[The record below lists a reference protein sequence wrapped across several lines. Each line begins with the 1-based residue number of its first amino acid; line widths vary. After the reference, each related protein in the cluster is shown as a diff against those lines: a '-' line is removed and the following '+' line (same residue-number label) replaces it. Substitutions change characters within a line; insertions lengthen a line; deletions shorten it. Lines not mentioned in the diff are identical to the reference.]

1 MTTQGTHPSAGS
13 ICPGSETT
21 HASYFRLIRY
31 RGQLLYPDAMA
42 DNALRALWAE
52 PRPPRPLGRAWHD
65 WVLVAVLVSWS
76 VMETVLRQD
85 LAWRPVMLAAGVVV
99 ALTLLWRRSHP
110 LAAVAVAFGTL
121 TAIDVARIFAADET
135 SLPWSIAA
143 GVLLPYSLFRW
154 GTGREA
160 AIGLVPILAWLAVT
174 HVADPVSAWAVA
186 AAYGYFLCSAAL
198 GMSIRYYGNARTRE
212 IEQARLRERIQIARE
227 LHDTVGH
234 HVSAIAIQAQAGRAV
249 AESHPDRALATLKT
263 IEEAASRAL
272 EEMRSVVGVLRD
284 GAEPVLAPQPAVAD
298 IRQLARGSGALP
310 LVDVHLSCDVDDL
323 KPAVGAALY
332 RIAQEA
338 VTNAVR
344 HARHASRV
352 TIDVADEGD
361 QVRLTV
367 RDDGDGS
374 IADASPGYG
383 LVGMAERVSL
393 LGGTL
398 EAGPDP
404 SGGWT
409 IDALLPK
416 GTK

>member
-1 MTTQGTHPSAGS
+1 
-13 ICPGSETT
+13 
-21 HASYFRLIRY
+21 
-31 RGQLLYPDAMA
+31 MA
-42 DNALRALWAE
+42 ANALRALWAE
-52 PRPPRPLGRAWHD
+52 PRPPHPLGRAWYD
-65 WVLVAVLVSWS
+65 WALVSVLVSGS
-76 VMETVLRQD
+76 VIQTVLRVGD
-85 LAWRPVMLAAGVVV
+85 FPSTTLEPVLGEELAWRPVMLAAGIVV
-99 ALTLLWRRSHP
+99 ALSLLWRRSHP
-110 LAAVAVAFGTL
+110 LTAVMVAFGTL
-121 TAIDVARIFAADET
+121 TAVDVARIFTANET
-135 SLPWSIAA
+135 ALPWSIAA
-143 GVLLPYSLFRW
+143 GVLLPYSLVRW

-160 AIGLVPILAWLAVT
+160 AIGLIPILTWLAVT
-174 HVADPVSAWAVA
+174 HVADPVSLWEVA
-186 AAYGYFLCSAAL
+186 AAYAFFLCSAAI
-198 GMSIRYYGNARTRE
+198 GMSVRYYAHVRTRD
-212 IEQARLRERIQIARE
+212 IDQAKLRERIQLARE

-249 AESHPDRALATLKT
+249 AESHPERALATLKT

-284 GAEPVLAPQPAVAD
+284 GAEPVLAPQSTVAD

-310 LVDVHLSCDVDDL
+310 LVDVHLSCNIDDL
-323 KPAVGAALY
+323 KPAVGSALY

-352 TIDVADEGD
+352 IVDVADEGD
-361 QVRLTV
+361 EVRLTV
-367 RDDGDGS
+367 RDNGDGS
-374 IADASPGYG
+374 IADAPPGYG

-404 SGGWT
+404 GGGWT
-409 IDALLPK
+409 ISALLPK